1 MPVLILGGTGAIG
14 SFLVDILNLN
24 GKKVFVTTR
33 RNIIDKNNIK
43 YIQGNA
49 HDINFLSR
57 ICSQKWDTI
66 IDFMSY
72 KTEEFN
78 ERIILLL
85 KSTKHYVYISS
96 ARVYADKEHPIK
108 ETTSR
113 LLDVSNDKE
122 YLNTDEYALTKA
134 RQEDILKRQS
144 VKNYTIVRPYI
155 TYGEKRFQ
163 LGVLEKEEW
172 LYRALQGR
180 TIVFPK
186 DLLDK
191 RTTMTSGYDVAHFIY
206 KLIENPN
213 VKGKTFHVTNS
224 LSITWKEII
233 NIYKKI
239 IEKETGK
246 KIKIQLVSN
255 DSFLKCRYADLKYQ
269 LIYDR
274 LYNRVFDTRKEE
286 KIIDITKFV
295 TIESGLETSLKTFL
309 RAPKYNYINWIY
321 EAKKDRLTNEITPLP
336 EIGGIRNKIKYLIYR
351 YIK

>member
-1 MPVLILGGTGAIG
+1 
-14 SFLVDILNLN
+14 
-24 GKKVFVTTR
+24 
-33 RNIIDKNNIK
+33 
-43 YIQGNA
+43 
-49 HDINFLSR
+49 
-57 ICSQKWDTI
+57 
-66 IDFMSY
+66 MSY

-85 KSTKHYVYISS
+85 RSTKHYIYISS
-96 ARVYADKEHPIK
+96 ARVYSDKEYPIK
-108 ETTSR
+108 ETTLR

-134 RQEDILKRQS
+134 RQEDILKKQS
-144 VKNYTIVRPYI
+144 NKNYTIVRPYI

-172 LYRALQGR
+172 LYRALHGR

-191 RTTMTSGYDVAHFIY
+191 RTTMTSGYDVAYFIY
-206 KLIENPN
+206 KLIGNPN
-213 VKGKTFHVTNS
+213 VKGETFHVTNS

-255 DSFLKCRYADLKYQ
+255 DLFLKCRNANLKYQ
-269 LIYDR
+269 FIYDR
-274 LYNRVFDTRKEE
+274 LYNRVFDTGKE
-286 KIIDITKFV
+286 KQIVDVTKFV
-295 TIESGLETSLKTFL
+295 TIESGLETCLKTFL
-309 RAPKYNYINWIY
+309 
-321 EAKKDRLTNEITPLP
+321 
-336 EIGGIRNKIKYLIYR
+336 
-351 YIK
+351 

>member
-72 KTEEFN
+72 KTDEFN

-85 KSTKHYVYISS
+85 KLTKHYVYISS

-134 RQEDILKRQS
+134 RQEDILKMQS
-144 VKNYTIVRPYI
+144 NKNYTIVRPYI

-206 KLIENPN
+206 KLIGNQN
-213 VKGKTFHVTNS
+213 VKGETFHVTNS

-233 NIYKKI
+233 NIYIKI

-246 KIKIQLVSN
+246 KIKILLVSN
-255 DSFLKCRYADLKYQ
+255 DLFLKCRHADLKYQ
-269 LIYDR
+269 FIYDR
-274 LYNRVFDTRKEE
+274 LYNRVFDASKEE
-286 KIIDITKFV
+286 RIIDITKFE
-295 TIESGLETSLKTFL
+295 TIEGGLETSLKTFL
-309 RAPKYNYINWIY
+309 RTPKYGFINWIY
-321 EAKKDRLTNEITPLP
+321 EAKKDRLTNERTSFQ
-336 EIGGIRNKIKYLIYR
+336 EICGIKNKIQYLIYR